1 MTNPTKTALLEDLH
15 FALNVMEEKSHLG
28 LDSNSANRI
37 KTILLR
43 RIGEIE
49 SSPIRS
55 VPTVVPFSTP
65 ESRFSA

>member
-1 MTNPTKTALLEDLH
+1 MKNPANTALLEDLH
-15 FALNVMEEKSHLG
+15 FALNVMEEKAHLG
-28 LDSNSANRI
+28 LDSNTADRL
-37 KTILLR
+37 KTILVR

-55 VPTVVPFSTP
+55 VATVVPFSTP